1 MAQQQSQQ
9 HLQQHHHQQPP
20 PPKSLSLRSRVT
32 EAMKLNKKS
41 LKPVALSSREDIHSG
56 VDDDSESEYMYNPS
70 AAHLPDSP
78 PSHRKAK
85 LPQTPGVRRANRS
98 ISRTSGGSNSTH
110 GFDDDN
116 DIDDEDDNNDYNND
130 YETRMNKSRRAN
142 PKIYGVLNEHESKA
156 YHDNRHDTY
165 SNYEAIY
172 SDPMSAERIQATRN
186 IIKDPNESLGN
197 RLQALEE
204 YFESLNLNPY
214 ETFDTT
220 LTQNTGSLLQHNFA
234 VRDSDPF
241 NFFTYYNDLTPIMY
255 ELEPFLKPLGIKS
268 KDEAIRF
275 LPDKWLV
282 TLGDL
287 DHEQLYLRTNG
298 RVTASTEF
306 LREHGIQYLMT
317 FSGVT
322 QKKNEFITN
331 LFNMCIHDVQHNRI
345 MYDRNAAYRLKH
357 ISSLQLQ
364 ALDLICMWSTLSLEN
379 LKSLFDM
386 QKHLV
391 GTLQRL
397 QKGIDALER
406 TPQTHGVK
414 VFSFGD

>member
-1 MAQQQSQQ
+1 MAQQQPQQ
-9 HLQQHHHQQPP
+9 LHLQQNHQQPP
-20 PPKSLSLRSRVT
+20 PPKTLSLRSRVT

-41 LKPVALSSREDIHSG
+41 PKPVTLSSREDIHSG
-56 VDDDSESEYMYNPS
+56 DDDDDDSESEYMYNPS

-78 PSHRKAK
+78 PSHRKTK

-98 ISRTSGGSNSTH
+98 ISRTSGGSNSNH
-110 GFDDDN
+110 DFDDDN
-116 DIDDEDDNNDYNND
+116 DFVNEDNNND

-142 PKIYGVLNEHESKA
+142 PKIYGLLNEHESKA
-156 YHDNRHDTY
+156 YHDSRHDTY

-186 IIKDPNESLGN
+186 IIKNPNESLGN

-298 RVTASTEF
+298 RVTAGTEF

-331 LFNMCIHDVQHNRI
+331 LFSMCIHDVQHNRI

-379 LKSLFDM
+379 LKSSFDM